1 MSLAPL
7 TPTQS
12 PIAFRERKN
21 YIRVNEYEFNK
32 VVGQLDHLKYMGH
45 GRSENLVLKLSINP
59 R

>member
-21 YIRVNEYEFNK
+21 YIRVNEYQVNK
-32 VVGQLDHLKYMGH
+32 IVGQVDRLKYMGH
-45 GRSENLVLKLSINP
+45 GKLGNLFLKLSINP